1 MYNNFM
7 QKHHFKFRE
16 VFMFGWSKTCQHAW
30 FIFLTFLI
38 IGIITC
44 ATVTNISLV
53 ILMASPIGGFLALS
67 FGVIVTLMIVL
78 SLCSVSLMIARNHH
92 FTFTDLVAPLLS
104 QRRVLKFFALI
115 GFYVL
120 PMLLLTFSTAV
131 LIVGARQGSA
141 SVAIFGIII
150 TLLCLIPSIF
160 VIVRFKFFPFI
171 VVEHEHATVKDLIRM
186 SYKLT
191 ENHFWFVFRFLCLA
205 ALFNIAGLILFRL
218 GLFVT
223 IPTTFFAF
231 AHLYDKLKNHE
242 A

>member
-1 MYNNFM
+1 MS
-7 QKHHFKFRE
+7 KHHFKFKE

-44 ATVTNISLV
+44 ATATNLSLV
-53 ILMASPIGGFLALS
+53 ILMASKVTGFLALS
-67 FGVIVTLMIVL
+67 FGVVLVLMTML
-78 SLCSVSLMIARNHH
+78 SVCSISLMIARNHN
-92 FTFTDLVAPLLS
+92 FTFADLVNPLLS

-120 PMLLLTFSTAV
+120 PMLLLAFSTAV
-131 LIVGARQGSA
+131 LVIGAEQGSS
-141 SVAIFGIII
+141 SVAIFGMILTFIC
-150 TLLCLIPSIF
+150 LLPTVF
-160 VIVRFKFFPFI
+160 VAVRFKFFPFI
-171 VVEHEHATVKDLIRM
+171 VIEHEHSTVKDLIQM

-191 ENHFWFVFRFLCLA
+191 ENSFWSIFGFLCLA
-205 ALFNIAGLILFRL
+205 ALLNILGFVLFHVGLL
-218 GLFVT
+218 VT
-223 IPTTFFAF
+223 IPTTFFAM